1 MTLSDV
7 NNATSTKSMSDRTVS
22 DRIGSDRIG
31 SDRIGSDCSFRF
43 AIFDPLIGSNTRII
57 VLGSV
62 PRNKFALPDWLT

>member
-31 SDRIGSDCSFRF
+31 SDRSFRF
-43 AIFDPLIGSNTRII
+43 AIFDPLIGSNTRIV

-62 PRNKFALPDWLT
+62 P